1 MQKINKFLFVVLM
14 AFSPLS
20 SFSEELAGNIE
31 SVDSDMVNTEDDS
44 FDQEEFLDYISEN
57 IEFEKMKNKLQ
68 NQLELEKIKN
78 AISKLKSDSK
88 GEEFDININD
98 SASFPEKNI
107 DYQLTSTV
115 NSESKKVVPK
125 LILASD
131 VGGVNAFGVSVDGKV
146 KFVKLNSEFKD
157 SFGNKYRVK
166 KQKNKY
172 IVSGE

>member
-1 MQKINKFLFVVLM
+1 MQKINKILFVMLVI
-14 AFSPLS
+14 FSPSS
-20 SFSEELAGNIE
+20 SFSEGLTENIE
-31 SVDSDMVNTEDDS
+31 SIDSDMVNVEDDS

-57 IEFEKMKNKLQ
+57 IEFEKKKNKLQ

-88 GEEFDININD
+88 GAESDVDD
-98 SASFPEKNI
+98 STSFSENNI
-107 DYQLTSTV
+107 DYQSTTTI
-115 NSESKKVVPK
+115 SGESKKVIPK

-157 SFGNKYRVK
+157 GFGNKYRVK
-166 KQKNKY
+166 KQNDKY
-172 IVSGE
+172 IVSGK